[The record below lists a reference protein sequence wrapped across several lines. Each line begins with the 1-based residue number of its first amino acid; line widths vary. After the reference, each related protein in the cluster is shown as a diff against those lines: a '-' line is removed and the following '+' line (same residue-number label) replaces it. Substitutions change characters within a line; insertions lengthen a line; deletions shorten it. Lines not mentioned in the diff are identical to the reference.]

1 MEIVLSRKNMN
12 KCETLAL
19 QNGISLE
26 KTIRD
31 SAKGVYD
38 AYAFKSRVAIVCG
51 NSNNAAIGYA
61 LASILKDNKIG
72 VTLFLV

>member
-12 KCETLAL
+12 KCENLAL

-31 SAKGVYD
+31 SAQGVFD
-38 AYAFKSRVAIVCG
+38 SYAFPPH
-51 NSNNAAIGYA
+51 
-61 LASILKDNKIG
+61 LKHF
-72 VTLFLV
+72 LFSFPFFIQSLQ